1 MLSKTLSQTTPV
13 SLVLRPKQAANA
25 LGISMTTFWRL
36 VKSGQLETIKI
47 GPRTT
52 GVRRSDIERLVE
64 HGIALKKPKD
74 SNSR

>member
-1 MLSKTLSQTTPV
+1 MSSKALSQTTPV

-36 VKSGQLETIKI
+36 VKSGQLKTIKI
-47 GPRTT
+47 GPRVT

-64 HGIALKKPKD
+64 HGIALKQPQD